1 MDIKAFA
8 RTESGKGIARGLR
21 AEGKIPAVV
30 YGPGE
35 EPVAIALDGHSL
47 FMAAQAGGFYTTKHT
62 LNIEGG
68 KKIAVLAKDLQ
79 RNPVSS
85 KVLHVDFMHYN
96 AKAMVRV
103 SVNIVIVG
111 EEDSPGL
118 VKGGVLQMVRNEVE
132 LLCRSDSI
140 PESIVVSMA
149 GKDIGDAAHMSEV
162 TLPDGVTSV
171 IQDRDFTLASV
182 VGTRSSNT
190 SEDELDENGDPIVAE
205 GEEVAAGDVPADNGG
220 KDEKDGKDG
229 KAE

>member
-8 RTESGKGIARGLR
+8 RAGAGKGVARGLR
-21 AEGKIPAVV
+21 AEGKVPAVV
-30 YGPGE
+30 YGVGE
-35 EPVAIALDGHSL
+35 EPMPIALDGHSL
-47 FMAAQAGGFYTTKHT
+47 FMAVQAGGFYTTKHT

-68 KKIAVLAKDLQ
+68 KKVAVLAKDLQ

-85 KVLHVDFMHYN
+85 KILHVDFMHYN

-140 PESIVVSMA
+140 PDNITVSMA

-162 TLPDGVTSV
+162 TLPDGVKPV

-190 SEDELDENGDPIVAE
+190 SEDENGDPI
-205 GEEVAAGDVPADNGG
+205 VAAGDVPADNGG
-220 KDEKDGKDG
+220 KDEKDA